1 MPRALPGAGCAGSG
15 TDTDVED
22 LQLGACQFTGTEE
35 KVQIVSHSTT
45 ADGTE
50 EKNLKL
56 ILSTIGFCQ
65 SVLSASVLFQDNK
78 TEIRRSFTG
87 GKQQVIY

>member
-1 MPRALPGAGCAGSG
+1 MCRKRHRHRRGVLARGW
-15 TDTDVED
+15 ED

-35 KVQIVSHSTT
+35 KVKIISRSTT

-50 EKNLKL
+50 EKKLKL

-65 SVLSASVLFQDNK
+65 SVLSASVLFQDDK
-78 TEIRRSFTG
+78 TEIRRSFKG